1 MSIAKKASALLVSVP
16 AVLGMAAIPPA
27 ASAAAAASASQ
38 AVSSRHVVRVAM
50 DKTARITASTAA
62 ERRVAGLPGKFTR
75 QKLAWNRC
83 KPRNAIWQDV
93 KCALFTVPL
102 DYAKPNGRTIK
113 VAIDESLA
121 THRKNR
127 GVLFTNPGGPGGAG
141 LSLVPWLTNGA
152 KVPRALHASFDI
164 VGMNP
169 RGVGPSDKGLGKG
182 ATELMCDNGEISVVP
197 PRLPH
202 WASSE
207 LRTLASRAKATETA
221 CARTANGIRPYIT
234 SMNTAR
240 DMDLLRIVLRKSK
253 INYFGISYGTFLGP
267 VYGAMFPHKLNR
279 MVLDGAMSPL
289 TSWYQQFIPDNQTKV
304 ANFSAFAAWAVKT
317 NRGIGATPAD
327 VRKNVDDL
335 YAELVKT
342 GGTIGGYT
350 KAGLSKDVAEFTRY
364 RPDWVRFATSL
375 RDALAQWHGG
385 QADASVAKDVT
396 DATALVPGP
405 SEMNPA
411 ADENGD
417 STGVYFA
424 VTCDWPWPKPDA
436 AGYRAY
442 NDNIRHWQKTFP
454 YGSAISSMGP
464 TACTYLS
471 HKPAEKLPVIRRAGY
486 PKGLVVNTDGDT
498 QTPLSTAKDMARILR
513 FDLITV
519 TDDGRHGS
527 AFEGS
532 TCVDRPVIRYLTTGK
547 LPGNRTCATTSPPGG
562 NTSLTA
568 EATTVAAQDGPDG
581 NTAEIAQQDTTARQ

>member
-1 MSIAKKASALLVSVP
+1 MSIAKKASVLLVSVP
-16 AVLGMAAIPPA
+16 AVLGMAATAPA
-27 ASAAAAASASQ
+27 ASAVPAASASQ
-38 AVSSRHVVRVAM
+38 AGSSRQVVRVAM
-50 DKTARITASTAA
+50 DKQARITVSTAA

-75 QKLAWNRC
+75 QKLAWKMC

-121 THRKNR
+121 ARRKNL

-169 RGVGPSDKGLGKG
+169 RGVGPSDKGLGRG

-197 PRLPH
+197 PRLPQ
-202 WASSE
+202 WVSPE
-207 LRTLASRAKATETA
+207 LRTLANRAKATETA

-289 TSWYQQFIPDNQTKV
+289 TTWYQQFIPDNQTKV
-304 ANFSAFAAWAVKT
+304 RNFDAFAAWAVKT
-317 NRGIGATPAD
+317 SQGIGATTAD

-342 GGTIGGYT
+342 GRTIGGYS
-350 KAGLSKDVAEFTRY
+350 KGGLSKDVAQFSRF

-385 QADASVAKDVT
+385 QADASVSQDVI

-405 SEMNPA
+405 SQMNPK
-411 ADENGD
+411 ADADG
-417 STGVYFA
+417 SSAGVYFA
-424 VTCDWPWPKPDA
+424 VTCDWSWPKPDA
-436 AGYRAY
+436 GGYRVY
-442 NDNIRHWQKTFP
+442 NDNMTHWQKTFP
-454 YGSAISSMGP
+454 YGGAVTSLGP
-464 TACTYLS
+464 TACTYRS
-471 HKPAEKLPVIRRAGY
+471 RTQAEKIPVIKRAGY

-498 QTPLSTAKDMARILR
+498 QTPLATAKDMAKTLG

-519 TDDGRHGS
+519 INDGRHGI
-527 AFEGS
+527 AFQGNA
-532 TCVDRPVIRYLTTGK
+532 CVDDPVTRYLTTGN
-547 LPGNRTCATTSPPGG
+547 LPGNLPCRTDNPPGD
-562 NTSLTA
+562 TSLTA
-568 EATTVAAQDGPDG
+568 EATEVAAQNGLDGKP
-581 NTAEIAQQDTTARQ
+581 TP